1 MSDKDFPSLIRSQ
14 FRHAAKETCHLKPCT
29 KVDAHT
35 PQHMSASGN
44 TNKVDSQWSDQ
55 KGNTKSSA
63 QVAHNVCHTGGI
75 HSAGGL
81 KPDGRRSHRIVTRF
95 TGAERAMIVEQART
109 ARLSISQ
116 YVRLILLKNP
126 GLDPDRNRLLLK
138 VNYQLSRHGTN
149 LNQIAKNLNVGDMTP
164 DQAAQAVAA
173 LRQEFSDAYRDVGKA
188 LVNGREYDDQS
199 L

>member
-1 MSDKDFPSLIRSQ
+1 MNDKDFPSSIRSQ
-14 FRHAAKETCHLKPCT
+14 FRQAAKETCQPKAGA
-29 KVDAHT
+29 KVDAHAA
-35 PQHMSASGN
+35 QNLSASGN
-44 TNKVDSQWSDQ
+44 TN
-55 KGNTKSSA
+55 GNTKSSA
-63 QVAHNVCHTGGI
+63 QIAHNVCHAVGI
-75 HSAGGL
+75 RSAGGL

-126 GLDPDRNRLLLK
+126 DLDPDRNRLLLK

-149 LNQIAKNLNVGDMTP
+149 LNQIAKSLNTGDITP
-164 DQAAQAVAA
+164 DQATQAVAA
-173 LRQEFSDAYRDVGKA
+173 LRQEFSDAYSNVGKA

>member
-1 MSDKDFPSLIRSQ
+1 MTMDKDKY
-14 FRHAAKETCHLKPCT
+14 AALNL
-29 KVDAHT
+29 
-35 PQHMSASGN
+35 SASGN
-44 TNKVDSQWSDQ
+44 TTGNTKN
-55 KGNTKSSA
+55 GNTKSSA
-63 QVAHNVCHTGGI
+63 QVAHNVCHAGGI

-81 KPDGRRSHRIVTRF
+81 KPDGRRSHRIVIRL

-116 YVRLILLKNP
+116 YVRLIMLKNP

-149 LNQIAKNLNVGDMTP
+149 LNQIAKSLNAGDIMP

-188 LVNGREYDDQS
+188 LANGKQYDGEA
-199 L
+199 